1 MEFGSKFVYFYGDS
15 DEESVS
21 DDEYCAGIA
30 DDRYMLQTLL
40 AAANA
45 MHPILAI

>member
-21 DDEYCAGIA
+21 DDEYCAGIT
-30 DDRYMLQTLL
+30 DDRYMLQLG
-40 AAANA
+40 
-45 MHPILAI
+45 PCCIFSCCVS